1 MQNLKVL
8 IVLVLVLLAVSVGAS
23 PAQASRI
30 ASDGIGFNPPKEY
43 HVLGAVVMMY
53 APMPEDHAYWLDAV
67 CENMTEGGCGYFTDN
82 LESMLWLIGQDVV
95 GDGAW
100 FAGVVATLDD
110 GSQVWK
116 AAVTIY
122 KNCRFESE
130 VVQEDCQC
138 IKSDIYLHVV
148 YDEAQDK
155 WLLNRVLYGPYIDF
169 PQFEEQ

>member
-8 IVLVLVLLAVSVGAS
+8 IVLVLAS

-148 YDEAQDK
+148 YDEAQGK